1 MSNARPVSGRTP
13 ELHDP
18 VLPAEQ
24 VAAVGPR
31 RLPADRQLVSVVIPA
46 YNETDCVDELARRLT
61 LVMDAEPAYDF
72 EIIVVENGS
81 VDDTWDKLLA
91 IHARDRRFK
100 VVQLARN
107 FRMDGGLTAGLAHA
121 TGDAAVVMTADL
133 QDPPELI
140 PTFLRKWEEGY
151 ENIYMVVSERQG
163 TGPLRTFNSKAF
175 YWLAGKLTDGRIPRN
190 ASDFRLVDRKVYET
204 INAMEERNRFV
215 RGLFAWVGYR
225 SLGVEH
231 ERAPR
236 FGGVSNAHSLKVIDL
251 AFKGIF
257 AHSYVPLRLITAT
270 GFFVSILSFVTL
282 IILAF
287 RFIFLGV
294 PFAGFGTIVGF
305 TLLLFGILF
314 SMIGVVS
321 EYVGLIYEEVKQ
333 RPNFVVRE
341 RVGL

>member
-1 MSNARPVSGRTP
+1 VS
-13 ELHDP
+13 D
-18 VLPAEQ
+18 ASSS
-24 VAAVGPR
+24 
-31 RLPADRQLVSVVIPA
+31 RQLVSVVIPA

-91 IHARDRRFK
+91 VHARDPRFK

-107 FRMDGGLTAGLAHA
+107 FGMDGGLTAGLAYA

-140 PTFLRKWEEGY
+140 PTFLRRWEEGY
-151 ENIYMVVSERQG
+151 ENIYMVVSQRQG

-257 AHSYVPLRLITAT
+257 AHSYVPLRLITVT
-270 GFFVSILSFVTL
+270 GFLVSILSFLTL
-282 IILAF
+282 IILAL

-314 SMIGVVS
+314 LIIGVVS